1 MPLKVIIVAVV
12 TMGLGFVLVTQRPP
26 LAEATASVE
35 VAAEFAAAEG
45 DTVLLH
51 YVGKTADGEIFEQT
65 AADSPRGIT
74 LGSEQVLPALE
85 AALTGIRAG
94 ESRQVKIASADAF
107 GPYRDEP
114 GMKTRLM
121 RAALSHRLDPQI
133 GMRLNAAVFVDE
145 NATEPTHV
153 PVTIVEVTQDYL
165 VVDANHPLAGKD
177 LIFEV
182 DAVEVIRGNP

>member
-1 MPLKVIIVAVV
+1 MSFKVMVVAVV
-12 TMGLGFVLVTQRPP
+12 AVVFGFVVMTQRPP

-35 VAAEFAAAEG
+35 VSAEFAAAVG

-65 AADSPRGIT
+65 AADSPRGIQ
-74 LGSEQVLPALE
+74 LGSQQVLPALE

-182 DAVEVIRGNP
+182 DAVEVIRGNQ